1 MCTQSTMV
9 YPKDNTTKMKYR
21 HGLTSVAFGKTV
33 AKLTEV
39 GLEVDAPCHDP
50 PDAPFFADMED
61 PIVGGAVVGDSD
73 VEDVVVGIVVV
84 CAIVG
89 CTVVDDNVGCTVAG
103 LVEDVIG
110 GSATEDCKRKQI

>member
-1 MCTQSTMV
+1 M
-9 YPKDNTTKMKYR
+9 
-21 HGLTSVAFGKTV
+21 

-50 PDAPFFADMED
+50 PDAPFFADVED